1 MKKGQKDSPYK
12 YLAMISQIGIMVLVP
27 VVMMTVAGKV
37 IDYYFHTGNM
47 LVIIFAVLGGLAGLR
62 NLYVV
67 PLRMSEQ
74 AQKKNA
80 EKLSNEDKPA
90 AVDEQKQMK
99 GSQKDDD
106 ENDTDF

>member
-1 MKKGQKDSPYK
+1 
-12 YLAMISQIGIMVLVP
+12 
-27 VVMMTVAGKV
+27 
-37 IDYYFHTGNM
+37 
-47 LVIIFAVLGGLAGLR
+47 
-62 NLYVV
+62 
-67 PLRMSEQ
+67 MSEQ